1 MGPLLPRPVN
11 PLDRRTS
18 GLVVVAKTYRAATA
32 LSQSFVDRSVRKSY
46 VDLVINPDGNGN
58 SNLGLSLPGEK
69 VDPGDKGGV

>member
-18 GLVVVAKTYRAATA
+18 GLVVVAKTDRDTTA
-32 LSQSFVDRSVRKSY
+32 LSGYFTYHYNMKSY
-46 VDLVINPDGNGN
+46 VALLFDPDGYGDG
-58 SNLGLSLPGEK
+58 NLGPSIPGEK